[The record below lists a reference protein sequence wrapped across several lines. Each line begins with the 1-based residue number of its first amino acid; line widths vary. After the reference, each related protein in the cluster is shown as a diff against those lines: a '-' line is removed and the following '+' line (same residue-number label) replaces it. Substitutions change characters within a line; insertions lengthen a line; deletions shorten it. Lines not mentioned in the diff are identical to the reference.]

1 MKKIYFDN
9 AATTQMSDD
18 VVLSITEVMK
28 NNFGNPSSTHS
39 FGRSS
44 KSLIELSRKFI
55 AESLNVSPSEIIF
68 TSGGTESN
76 NMIIKSVVDSV
87 DIRRIISTKI
97 EHKAVLNSVESI
109 SKTKNIPLVFLNV
122 DEHGNPDKNQ
132 LNKLLQNSDE
142 KTLVSLMHI
151 NNEIGT
157 MIDLNEF
164 GEICAS
170 NNALFH
176 SDTVQTIGHYNLDLS
191 KIKIDFITC
200 SAHKFHG
207 PKGVGFVY
215 VKSGTNL
222 LPLIEGG
229 SQERGFRG
237 GTESIHNIVGLKA
250 AFQSSYD
257 FLEKDSKKVFK
268 IKEHFIN
275 SIQKSIPNIKING
288 CSSKN
293 DSSYAILNICLP
305 VSVEKKTL
313 LNFKL
318 DLAGIACSGGSACQ
332 SGSSKPSH
340 VLSEILSSADMK
352 NISLRFSF
360 SKFNSIEEVDYVVDF
375 LKKFVSEN
383 N

>member
-18 VVLSITEVMK
+18 VIAAISEVMK

-87 DIRRIISTKI
+87 NIRRIISTKI

-109 SKTKNIPLVFLNV
+109 SKTKNISLVFLNV
-122 DEHGNPDKNQ
+122 DENGNPDKNQ
-132 LNKLLQNSDE
+132 LNKLLQNSHE

-257 FLEKDSKKVFK
+257 FLEKDSKKVSK

-275 SIQKSIPNIKING
+275 SIQRSIPNIKING

>member
-18 VVLSITEVMK
+18 VVSAITEVMK

-122 DEHGNPDKNQ
+122 DENGNPDKNQ

-170 NNALFH
+170 YNALFH

-305 VSVEKKTL
+305 ISVEKKTL

-340 VLSEILSSADMK
+340 VLSEILSSVDMK

-360 SKFNSIEEVDYVVDF
+360 SKFNSMEEVDYVVDF

>member
-9 AATTQMSDD
+9 AATTQMSND
-18 VVLSITEVMK
+18 VIAAISEVMK

-87 DIRRIISTKI
+87 NIKRIISTKI

-109 SKTKNIPLVFLNV
+109 SKTKNISLVFLNV
-122 DEHGNPDKNQ
+122 DENGNPDKNQ
-132 LNKLLQNSDE
+132 LNKLLQNSHE

-176 SDTVQTIGHYNLDLS
+176 SDTVQTIGHYNLDLN

-275 SIQKSIPNIKING
+275 SIQTSIPNIKING

-305 VSVEKKTL
+305 VCVEKKTL

>member
-18 VVLSITEVMK
+18 VVSAITEVMK

-122 DEHGNPDKNQ
+122 DENGNPDKNQ
-132 LNKLLQNSDE
+132 LNKLLQNSDQ

>member
-18 VVLSITEVMK
+18 VVSAITEVMK

-122 DEHGNPDKNQ
+122 DENGNPDKNQ

-170 NNALFH
+170 YNALFH

-305 VSVEKKTL
+305 ISVEKKTL

>member
-18 VVLSITEVMK
+18 VVSAITEVMK

-122 DEHGNPDKNQ
+122 DENGNPDKNQ

-157 MIDLNEF
+157 MIDLDEF

-170 NNALFH
+170 YNALFH

-305 VSVEKKTL
+305 ISVEKKTL

-340 VLSEILSSADMK
+340 VLSEILSSDDMK

-360 SKFNSIEEVDYVVDF
+360 SKFNLMEEVDYVVNF
-375 LKKFVSEN
+375 LKKFVREN

>member
-18 VVLSITEVMK
+18 VVSAITDVMK

-76 NMIIKSVVDSV
+76 NMIIKSIVDSV

-109 SKTKNIPLVFLNV
+109 SKTKNISLVFLNV
-122 DEHGNPDKNQ
+122 DENGNPDKNQ
-132 LNKLLQNSDE
+132 LNKLLQNSHE

-176 SDTVQTIGHYNLDLS
+176 SDTVQTIGHYNLDLN

-222 LPLIEGG
+222 FPLIEGG

-275 SIQKSIPNIKING
+275 SIQKSISNIKING

-305 VSVEKKTL
+305 ISVEKKTL

-340 VLSEILSSADMK
+340 VLSEILSSDDMK

>member
-87 DIRRIISTKI
+87 NIKRIISTKI

-360 SKFNSIEEVDYVVDF
+360 SKFNLKEEVDYVVDF

>member
-9 AATTQMSDD
+9 AATTQMSND
-18 VVLSITEVMK
+18 VIAAISEVMK

-76 NMIIKSVVDSV
+76 NMIIKSIVDSV

-122 DEHGNPDKNQ
+122 DENGNPDKNQ

-237 GTESIHNIVGLKA
+237 GTESIHNIAGLKA

-275 SIQKSIPNIKING
+275 SIQKSISNIKING

-305 VSVEKKTL
+305 ISVEKKTL

-318 DLAGIACSGGSACQ
+318 DLSGIACSGGSACQ

-340 VLSEILSSADMK
+340 VLSEILSSDDMK

>member
-9 AATTQMSDD
+9 AATTQMSND
-18 VVLSITEVMK
+18 VIAAITEVMK

-55 AESLNVSPSEIIF
+55 SESLNVSPSEIIF

-87 DIRRIISTKI
+87 NIKRIISTKI

-122 DEHGNPDKNQ
+122 DENGNPDKNQ

-257 FLEKDSKKVFK
+257 FLEKDSKKVSK

-275 SIQKSIPNIKING
+275 SIQTSIPNIKING

-305 VSVEKKTL
+305 VSVEKKAL

>member
-18 VVLSITEVMK
+18 VVSAITEVMK

-122 DEHGNPDKNQ
+122 DENGNPDKNQ

-305 VSVEKKTL
+305 ISVEKKTL

-332 SGSSKPSH
+332 SGSLKPSH
-340 VLSEILSSADMK
+340 VLSEILSSDDMK

-360 SKFNSIEEVDYVVDF
+360 SKFNLMEEVDYVVNF
-375 LKKFVSEN
+375 LKKFVREN

>member
-18 VVLSITEVMK
+18 VIAAISEVMK

-122 DEHGNPDKNQ
+122 DENGNPDKNQ

-275 SIQKSIPNIKING
+275 SIQTSIPNIKING

>member
-55 AESLNVSPSEIIF
+55 ADSLNVSPSEIIF

-340 VLSEILSSADMK
+340 VLSEILSSDDMK

-360 SKFNSIEEVDYVVDF
+360 SKFNLKEEVDYVVDF

>member
-18 VVLSITEVMK
+18 VVSAITEVMK

-122 DEHGNPDKNQ
+122 DENGNPDKNQ

-157 MIDLNEF
+157 MIDLDEF

-170 NNALFH
+170 YNALFH

-305 VSVEKKTL
+305 ISVEKKTL

-340 VLSEILSSADMK
+340 VLSEILSSDDMK